1 MTVYFQGS
9 IGYYKP
15 NESGRATACPCGH
28 FQTNRTLTNFL
39 NKIDSEADNIQKLI
53 DIKGVEN
60 VRKMNQMGFDEFIDQ
75 VRLPITKS
83 DKIDEFLSQIV
94 ELARHS
100 DMKDYEF
107 LDFR

>member
-1 MTVYFQGS
+1 MS
-9 IGYYKP
+9 
-15 NESGRATACPCGH
+15 
-28 FQTNRTLTNFL
+28 
-39 NKIDSEADNIQKLI
+39 
-53 DIKGVEN
+53 
-60 VRKMNQMGFDEFIDQ
+60 QMGFDEFIDQ
-75 VRLPITKS
+75 VRLPIIKS

>member
-53 DIKGVEN
+53 DIKGAEN

-75 VRLPITKS
+75 VRLPIIKS
-83 DKIDEFLSQIV
+83 DQIDEFLSQIV
-94 ELARHS
+94 ELARYS
-100 DMKDYEF
+100 YTKDYEF
-107 LDFR
+107 RDLR